1 MNRPVIAV
9 VFLVTAIAVSIF
21 SLVYIEIS
29 CDNVIKTLNTA
40 ISYSEEENYDEL
52 GNQLNVAVEEWEKSK
67 HILNIIIG
75 QQDTTEIRND
85 LNKAIFFY
93 NIKDY
98 ETMILYIEDCKMDL
112 NKIIVTNEPI
122 I

>member
-1 MNRPVIAV
+1 MNRPLISI
-9 VFLVTAIAVSIF
+9 VFLITAILISII

-29 CDNVIKTLNTA
+29 CDNVIETLNAA
-40 ISYSEEENYDEL
+40 IEYSLKEDYENVGKEL
-52 GNQLNVAVEEWEKSK
+52 NIAVEKWENTK

-75 QQDTTEIRND
+75 QQETTEIRNN
-85 LNKAIFFY
+85 LNKSIFFY
-93 NIKDY
+93 NIKNY
-98 ETMILYIEDCKMDL
+98 ESMILYIEDCKMDL